1 MLPGDKGVWPWDG
14 QFAQLLKSILSTDGR
29 L

>member
-1 MLPGDKGVWPWDG
+1 MLPGDKDVWPWDG
-14 QFAQLLKSILSTDGR
+14 QFAQLLKSILSTDEQ